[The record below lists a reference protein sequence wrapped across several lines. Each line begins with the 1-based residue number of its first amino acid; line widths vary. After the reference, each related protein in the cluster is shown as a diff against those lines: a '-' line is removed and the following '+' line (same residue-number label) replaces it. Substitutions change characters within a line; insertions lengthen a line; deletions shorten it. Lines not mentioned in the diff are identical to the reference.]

1 MDGQS
6 ALAPSKKRVPP
17 PGAYDPDYRKA
28 IPADPQFSMKGRHAD
43 SAKLKVPGPGTYNS
57 SLSNKQAAPRY
68 GFGSSQR
75 ANLAKKTLSPGPG
88 GYKIPCTIGNLPSF
102 AMPGGKEEFRFV

>member
-1 MDGQS
+1 
-6 ALAPSKKRVPP
+6 
-17 PGAYDPDYRKA
+17 
-28 IPADPQFSMKGRHAD
+28 MKGRHAD

-57 SLSNKQAAPRY
+57 NLSNKQSAPRY

-102 AMPGGKEEFRFV
+102 AMPGGKEEFKYV